1 MSASWINLVVP
12 FAILAIVGGAIA
24 IFRLAATRPAGR
36 KVDGPVRPSR
46 TAKRKV
52 NPKTGDLFP

>member
-1 MSASWINLVVP
+1 MNAGWVNFLALVAAV
-12 FAILAIVGGAIA
+12 AIIGGAVA

-36 KVDGPVRPSR
+36 KVAGPTSPSK
-46 TAKRKV
+46 TARRKV